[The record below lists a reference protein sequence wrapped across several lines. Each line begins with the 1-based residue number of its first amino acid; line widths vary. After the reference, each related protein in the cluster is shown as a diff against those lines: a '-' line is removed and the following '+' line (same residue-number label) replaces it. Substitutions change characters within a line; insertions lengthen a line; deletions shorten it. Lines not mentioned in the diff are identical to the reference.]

1 MDHGFLCFRW
11 FKFKP
16 CEMLEDYEKRTDIT
30 SGRGVIHKLF
40 ECSQHPPNDR
50 KYVMYYL
57 HHTSYR
63 NIAKVL
69 PKSIL
74 LLYNFVET
82 LTNCFLVYFT
92 SKKLKFKSKY
102 RFMVFLYH
110 SYESRGFC
118 TWIVGIKKIILGN
131 ISVVA
136 HCYPVP
142 KSPMNHV
149 KYQKSRT
156 LIQ

>member
-1 MDHGFLCFRW
+1 MRDVGTIREENRNHERKGTHLQAFRV
-11 FKFKP
+11 FP
-16 CEMLEDYEKRTDIT
+16 T
-30 SGRGVIHKLF
+30 SL
-40 ECSQHPPNDR
+40 NDR
-50 KYVMYYL
+50 KYVMYSAYTTRVIETL
-57 HHTSYR
+57 
-63 NIAKVL
+63 AKVL

-82 LTNCFLVYFT
+82 LTNFFLVYFT

-102 RFMVFLYH
+102 RLMVFLYH

-118 TWIVGIKKIILGN
+118 TWIVGIKKFILGN

-142 KSPMNHV
+142 KS
-149 KYQKSRT
+149 QRR
-156 LIQ
+156 IQGRG